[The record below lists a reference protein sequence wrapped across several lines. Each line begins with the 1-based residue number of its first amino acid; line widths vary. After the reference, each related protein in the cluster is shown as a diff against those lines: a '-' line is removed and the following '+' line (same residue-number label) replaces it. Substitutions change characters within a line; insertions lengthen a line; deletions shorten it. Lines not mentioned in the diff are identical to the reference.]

1 MATGKWSQTFTEYKT
16 IDDIRAKVDKL
27 QKLFNKW
34 YVVCVAI
41 TAGGAAMMTATG
53 NLRIIAFGLFLA
65 LTGIINIAVLKLW
78 AHTRLSM
85 YRIVWEM
92 QNQKEAHSS

>member
-1 MATGKWSQTFTEYKT
+1 MATRKWSQAFTEYKT
-16 IDDIRAKVDKL
+16 IDDIRAKVDKM

-34 YVVCVAI
+34 NVVCVAI
-41 TAGGAAMMTATG
+41 TAGGAGIMTATG

-65 LTGIINIAVLKLW
+65 LTGVINIAVMKLW

-85 YRIVWEM
+85 YRIIWEM
-92 QNQKEAHSS
+92 QNQKEAHSG